1 MQEEGLCLTM
11 PNHDPMKQNDEPTVI
26 GPNSAMKIGFVVV
39 LGGFV
44 WWAASFRTQMVTDM
58 AWVKTSLATLVTRFN
73 ELDIVQ
79 AQIKMMD
86 KDGTVALKDSLLKV
100 QELAQKVAAYEKY
113 GSPADVARFDAIVQ
127 RLTLMERDMERH
139 RVLDEE
145 RFNKSGIPK

>member
-1 MQEEGLCLTM
+1 M
-11 PNHDPMKQNDEPTVI
+11 PKHDPMKQPDEEEKPTVI

-113 GSPADVARFDAIVQ
+113 GSPADVVRFDALVQ
-127 RLTLMERDMERH
+127 RLSILEREFEAH
-139 RVLDEE
+139 RIRDDD
-145 RFNKSGIPK
+145 RFSKSGIPK